1 MNAELAVYLTQFAL
15 SLLLAPLLPGIINR
29 VKAKF
34 AGRHGKPVLQTY
46 YDIAKLLGKG
56 EVISRTSTWIFA
68 AAPAIALAGT
78 VCALALLPLGGAVSP
93 LAFAGDFVLAAYLLG
108 VGRFAVMLGALDTGS
123 AFEGMGASR
132 ESYRGRCRAS
142 IQGSAFEGMG
152 ASREAT
158 FSALAEPVFFLALM
172 VLTSL
177 CLGLGHGTD
186 TAFSLS
192 TMFGGQTAGAWL
204 TGKGEL
210 LLLPVIFFVLLLVEN
225 CRIPVDDPN
234 THLELTMIHEV
245 MVLDHSGPN
254 LAMILYGAA
263 LKLWFFAAL
272 IAGLITPALPLWEQL
287 GVRLGIVLLLA
298 VVVGIVE
305 SIMARL
311 RMERVPYLLGA
322 AAAMGMLT
330 LILTQARLP

>member
-1 MNAELAVYLTQFAL
+1 M
-15 SLLLAPLLPGIINR
+15 
-29 VKAKF
+29 
-34 AGRHGKPVLQTY
+34 
-46 YDIAKLLGKG
+46 
-56 EVISRTSTWIFA
+56 
-68 AAPAIALAGT
+68 
-78 VCALALLPLGGAVSP
+78 
-93 LAFAGDFVLAAYLLG
+93 LAAYLLG
-108 VGRFAVMLGALDTGS
+108 MGRFAVMLGALDTGS

-132 ESYRGRCRAS
+132 E
-142 IQGSAFEGMG
+142 
-152 ASREAT
+152 AT
-158 FSALAEPVFFLALM
+158 FSALAEPVFFMALM

-177 CLGLGHGTD
+177 CLGLGHGVD

-192 TMFGGQTAGAWL
+192 TMFGGQTAGAWT

-254 LAMILYGAA
+254 LALILYGSA

-272 IAGLITPALPLWEQL
+272 VAGLLAPAMSLWLQMGL
-287 GVRLGIVLLLA
+287 RVGIVLLLA
-298 VVVGIVE
+298 VVVGVVE

-311 RMERVPYLLGA
+311 RMQRVPYLLGA
-322 AAAMGMLT
+322 AGAMGMLA
-330 LILTQARLP
+330 LILTQAR

>member
-1 MNAELAVYLTQFAL
+1 MNAELAVYLAQFAL
-15 SLLLAPLLPGIINR
+15 ALILAPLLPGIINR

-46 YDIAKLLGKG
+46 YDIAKLLRKG
-56 EVISRTSTWIFA
+56 EVISRTSTWTFA
-68 AAPAIALAGT
+68 VAPSVALAAT
-78 VCALALLPLGGAVSP
+78 LCALALLPLGGAVSP

-108 VGRFAVMLGALDTGS
+108 MGRFAIMLGALDT
-123 AFEGMGASR
+123 
-132 ESYRGRCRAS
+132 
-142 IQGSAFEGMG
+142 GSAFEGMG

-210 LLLPVIFFVLLLVEN
+210 LLLPVIFFILLLVEN

-254 LAMILYGAA
+254 MALILYGAA

-272 IAGLITPALPLWEQL
+272 IAGLITPALPVWQQMCLR
-287 GVRLGIVLLLA
+287 VGIVLLLA
-298 VVVGIVE
+298 VMVGIVE
-305 SIMARL
+305 SVMARL
-311 RMERVPYLLGA
+311 RMERVAYLLGA
-322 AAAMGMLT
+322 AAIMGMLT
-330 LILTQARLP
+330 LILTQAR

>member
-1 MNAELAVYLTQFAL
+1 MNAELAVYLAQFAL
-15 SLLLAPLLPGIINR
+15 ALILAPLLPGIINR

-46 YDIAKLLGKG
+46 YDIAKLLRKG
-56 EVISRTSTWIFA
+56 EVISRTSTWTFA
-68 AAPAIALAGT
+68 VAPSVALAAT
-78 VCALALLPLGGAVSP
+78 LCALALLPLGGAVSP

-108 VGRFAVMLGALDTGS
+108 MGRFAIMLGALDT
-123 AFEGMGASR
+123 
-132 ESYRGRCRAS
+132 
-142 IQGSAFEGMG
+142 GSAFEGMG

-210 LLLPVIFFVLLLVEN
+210 LLLPVIFFILLLVEN

-234 THLELTMIHEV
+234 THLELAMIHEV

-254 LAMILYGAA
+254 MALILYGAA

-272 IAGLITPALPLWEQL
+272 IAGLITPALPLWQQVGL
-287 GVRLGIVLLLA
+287 RVAIVLLLA

-305 SIMARL
+305 SVMARL
-311 RMERVPYLLGA
+311 RMERVAYLLGA
-322 AAAMGMLT
+322 AAIMGMLT
-330 LILTQARLP
+330 LILTQAR

>member
-1 MNAELAVYLTQFAL
+1 MKAELAVYLAQFAL
-15 SLLLAPLLPGIINR
+15 ALVLAPLLPGIINR

-46 YDIAKLLGKG
+46 YDIAKLLRKG
-56 EVISRTSTWIFA
+56 EVISRTTTWTFA
-68 AAPAIALAGT
+68 VAPSVALAGT
-78 VCALALLPLGGAVSP
+78 LCALALLPLGGAVSP

-108 VGRFAVMLGALDTGS
+108 VGRFAIMLGALDT
-123 AFEGMGASR
+123 
-132 ESYRGRCRAS
+132 
-142 IQGSAFEGMG
+142 GSAFEGMG

-210 LLLPVIFFVLLLVEN
+210 LLLPVILFILLLVEN

-254 LAMILYGAA
+254 MALILYGAA

-272 IAGLITPALPLWEQL
+272 IAGLITPALPLWQQMGL
-287 GVRLGIVLLLA
+287 RVGIVLLLA

-305 SIMARL
+305 SVMARL
-311 RMERVPYLLGA
+311 RMERVAYLLGA
-322 AAAMGMLT
+322 AAIMGMLT
-330 LILTQARLP
+330 LILTQAR

>member
-1 MNAELAVYLTQFAL
+1 MNAELAVYMVQFAL
-15 SLLLAPLLPGIINR
+15 ALILAPLLPGIINR
-29 VKAKF
+29 VKARF

-46 YDIAKLLGKG
+46 YDIAKLLRKG

-68 AAPAIALAGT
+68 AAPSIALAGT
-78 VCALALLPLGGAVSP
+78 LCALALLPLGGAVSP

-108 VGRFAVMLGALDTGS
+108 VGRFAIMLGALDT
-123 AFEGMGASR
+123 
-132 ESYRGRCRAS
+132 
-142 IQGSAFEGMG
+142 GSAFEGMG

-210 LLLPVIFFVLLLVEN
+210 LLLPVIFFILLLVEN

-254 LAMILYGAA
+254 MALILYGAA

-272 IAGLITPALPLWEQL
+272 TAGLITPALPLWQQMGL
-287 GVRLGIVLLLA
+287 RVGIVLLLA

-305 SIMARL
+305 SVMARL

-322 AAAMGMLT
+322 AAVMGMLT
-330 LILTQARLP
+330 LILTQAR

>member
-1 MNAELAVYLTQFAL
+1 MGAALMNAELAVSLAQFVLAL
-15 SLLLAPLLPGIINR
+15 VLAPLLPGIINR

-46 YDIAKLLGKG
+46 YDIAKLLRKG
-56 EVISRTSTWIFA
+56 EVISRTTTWTFA
-68 AAPAIALAGT
+68 VAPSVALAGT
-78 VCALALLPLGGAVSP
+78 LCALALLPQGGAVSP

-108 VGRFAVMLGALDTGS
+108 VGRFAIMLGALDT
-123 AFEGMGASR
+123 
-132 ESYRGRCRAS
+132 
-142 IQGSAFEGMG
+142 GSAFEGMG

-210 LLLPVIFFVLLLVEN
+210 LLLPVIFFILLLVEN

-254 LAMILYGAA
+254 MALIVYGAA

-272 IAGLITPALPLWEQL
+272 IAGLITPALPLWQQVGL
-287 GVRLGIVLLLA
+287 RVAIVLLLA

-305 SIMARL
+305 SVMARL
-311 RMERVPYLLGA
+311 RMERVAYLLGA
-322 AAAMGMLT
+322 AAIMGMLT
-330 LILTQARLP
+330 LILTQAR

>member
-1 MNAELAVYLTQFAL
+1 MKAELAVYLAQFAL
-15 SLLLAPLLPGIINR
+15 ALVLAPLLPGIINR

-46 YDIAKLLGKG
+46 YDIAKLLRKG
-56 EVISRTSTWIFA
+56 EVISRTTTWTFA
-68 AAPAIALAGT
+68 VAPSVALAGT
-78 VCALALLPLGGAVSP
+78 LCALALLPLGGAVSP

-108 VGRFAVMLGALDTGS
+108 VGRFAIMLGALDT
-123 AFEGMGASR
+123 
-132 ESYRGRCRAS
+132 
-142 IQGSAFEGMG
+142 GSAFEGMG

-210 LLLPVIFFVLLLVEN
+210 LLLPVILFILLLVEN

-254 LAMILYGAA
+254 MALILYVAA

-272 IAGLITPALPLWEQL
+272 IAGLITPALPLWQQM
-287 GVRLGIVLLLA
+287 GMRVGIVLLLA

-305 SIMARL
+305 SVMARL
-311 RMERVPYLLGA
+311 RMERVAYLLGA
-322 AAAMGMLT
+322 AAIMGMLT
-330 LILTQARLP
+330 LILTQAR

>member
-1 MNAELAVYLTQFAL
+1 MNAELAVYLAQFAL
-15 SLLLAPLLPGIINR
+15 ALILAPLLPGIINR

-46 YDIAKLLGKG
+46 YDIAKLLRKG
-56 EVISRTSTWIFA
+56 EVISCTSTWTFA
-68 AAPAIALAGT
+68 VAPSVALAAT
-78 VCALALLPLGGAVSP
+78 LCALALLPMGGAVSP
-93 LAFAGDFVLAAYLLG
+93 MAFAGDFVLAAYLLG
-108 VGRFAVMLGALDTGS
+108 VGRFAIMLGALDT
-123 AFEGMGASR
+123 
-132 ESYRGRCRAS
+132 
-142 IQGSAFEGMG
+142 GSAFEGMG

-210 LLLPVIFFVLLLVEN
+210 LLLPVILFILLLVEN

-254 LAMILYGAA
+254 MALILYGAA

-272 IAGLITPALPLWEQL
+272 IAGLITPALPLWQQVGL
-287 GVRLGIVLLLA
+287 RVAIVLLLA

-305 SIMARL
+305 SVMARL
-311 RMERVPYLLGA
+311 RMERVAYLLGA
-322 AAAMGMLT
+322 AAIMGMLT
-330 LILTQARLP
+330 LILTQAR

>member
-1 MNAELAVYLTQFAL
+1 MNAELAVYLAQFAL
-15 SLLLAPLLPGIINR
+15 TLVLAPLLPGIINR

-56 EVISRTSTWIFA
+56 EVISRISTWTFA
-68 AAPAIALAGT
+68 AAPSIALAGT

-93 LAFAGDFVLAAYLLG
+93 LAFAGDVVLAVYLLG
-108 VGRFAVMLGALDTGS
+108 MGRFAVMLGALDTGS

-132 ESYRGRCRAS
+132 EA
-142 IQGSAFEGMG
+142 A
-152 ASREAT
+152 
-158 FSALAEPVFFLALM
+158 FSALAEPLFFLALM

-192 TMFGGQTAGAWL
+192 TIFGGQTAEAWL

-234 THLELTMIHEV
+234 THLELTMIHEA

-254 LAMILYGAA
+254 LALILYGAS

-272 IAGLITPALPLWEQL
+272 VAGLITPALPLWQQL
-287 GVRLGIVLLLA
+287 GVRVGIVLLLA
-298 VVVGIVE
+298 VTVGIVE
-305 SIMARL
+305 SCMARL
-311 RMERVPYLLGA
+311 RLERVPYLLGV
-322 AAAMGMLT
+322 AAAMGALT
-330 LILTQARLP
+330 LILTQARHQ

>member
-1 MNAELAVYLTQFAL
+1 MNAELAVYLAQFAL
-15 SLLLAPLLPGIINR
+15 ALILAPLLPGIINR

-46 YDIAKLLGKG
+46 YDIAKLLRKG
-56 EVISRTSTWIFA
+56 EVISCTSTWTFA
-68 AAPAIALAGT
+68 VAPSVALAAT
-78 VCALALLPLGGAVSP
+78 LCALALLPMGGAVSP
-93 LAFAGDFVLAAYLLG
+93 MAFAGDFVLAAYLLG
-108 VGRFAVMLGALDTGS
+108 VGRFAIMLGALDT
-123 AFEGMGASR
+123 
-132 ESYRGRCRAS
+132 
-142 IQGSAFEGMG
+142 GSAFEGMG

-177 CLGLGHGTD
+177 CLGLGHGTE

-192 TMFGGQTAGAWL
+192 TMVGGQTAGAWL

-210 LLLPVIFFVLLLVEN
+210 LLLPVIFFILLLVEN

-254 LAMILYGAA
+254 MALIVYGAA

-272 IAGLITPALPLWEQL
+272 IAGLITPALPLWQQVGL
-287 GVRLGIVLLLA
+287 RVAIVLLLA

-305 SIMARL
+305 SVMARL
-311 RMERVPYLLGA
+311 RMERVAYLLGA
-322 AAAMGMLT
+322 AAIMGMLT
-330 LILTQARLP
+330 LILTQAR

>member
-1 MNAELAVYLTQFAL
+1 MNANLAVYLTQFVLAL
-15 SLLLAPLLPGIINR
+15 VLAPLLPGIINR
-29 VKAKF
+29 VKAKY

-46 YDIAKLLGKG
+46 YDIAKLLRKG
-56 EVISRTSTWIFA
+56 EVISRTSTWTFA
-68 AAPAIALAGT
+68 AAPSIALAGT
-78 VCALALLPLGGAVSP
+78 LCALALLPLGGAASP

-108 VGRFAVMLGALDTGS
+108 MGRFAVMLGALDT
-123 AFEGMGASR
+123 
-132 ESYRGRCRAS
+132 
-142 IQGSAFEGMG
+142 GSAFEGMG

-177 CLGLGHGTD
+177 CLGLGHSAD

-192 TMFGGQTAGAWL
+192 TLFGGQTAGAWL
-204 TGKGEL
+204 TGRGEL

-254 LAMILYGAA
+254 LAMILYGGA

-272 IAGLITPALPLWEQL
+272 IAGLLTPALPLWQQMGL
-287 GVRLGIVLLLA
+287 RVGIVLLLA

-305 SIMARL
+305 SVMARL

-322 AAAMGMLT
+322 AGAMGTLA
-330 LILTQARLP
+330 LILTQAR

>member
-1 MNAELAVYLTQFAL
+1 MKAELAVYLAQFAL
-15 SLLLAPLLPGIINR
+15 ALVLAPLLPGIINR

-34 AGRHGKPVLQTY
+34 AGRHGKPVLKTY
-46 YDIAKLLGKG
+46 YDIAKLLRKG
-56 EVISRTSTWIFA
+56 EVISRTTTWTFA
-68 AAPAIALAGT
+68 VAPSVALAGT
-78 VCALALLPLGGAVSP
+78 LCALALLPLGGAVSP

-108 VGRFAVMLGALDTGS
+108 VGRFAIMLGALDTGS
-123 AFEGMGASR
+123 AFEG
-132 ESYRGRCRAS
+132 
-142 IQGSAFEGMG
+142 IG

-210 LLLPVIFFVLLLVEN
+210 LLLPVIFFILLLVEN

-254 LAMILYGAA
+254 MALILYGSA

-272 IAGLITPALPLWEQL
+272 IAGLITPALPLWQQMGL
-287 GVRLGIVLLLA
+287 RVGIVLLLA

-305 SIMARL
+305 SVMARL
-311 RMERVPYLLGA
+311 RMERVAYLLGA
-322 AAAMGMLT
+322 AAIMGMLT
-330 LILTQARLP
+330 LILTQAR

>member
-1 MNAELAVYLTQFAL
+1 MNAELAVYLAQFAL
-15 SLLLAPLLPGIINR
+15 ALVLAPLLPGIINR

-46 YDIAKLLGKG
+46 YDIAKLLRKG
-56 EVISRTSTWIFA
+56 EVISYTTTWTFA
-68 AAPAIALAGT
+68 VAPSVALAGT
-78 VCALALLPLGGAVSP
+78 LCALSLLPLGGAVSP

-108 VGRFAVMLGALDTGS
+108 VGRFAIMLGALDT
-123 AFEGMGASR
+123 
-132 ESYRGRCRAS
+132 
-142 IQGSAFEGMG
+142 GSAFEGMG

-210 LLLPVIFFVLLLVEN
+210 LLLPVIFFILLLVEN

-254 LAMILYGAA
+254 MALILYGAA

-272 IAGLITPALPLWEQL
+272 IAGLITPALPLWQQMGL
-287 GVRLGIVLLLA
+287 RVGIVLLLA

-305 SIMARL
+305 SVMARL
-311 RMERVPYLLGA
+311 RMERIAYLLGA

-330 LILTQARLP
+330 LILTQAR